1 MLHTD
6 CETWMREHP
15 MKSITQ
21 YQISDLLGNSYGQA
35 STVISA
41 VNVASH
47 ESERTTTFPA
57 TALNL
62 NSLSTANDNTSNQNK
77 SATTS
82 I

>member
-1 MLHTD
+1 MLHRT

-21 YQISDLLGNSYGQA
+21 FQISELLGNSYGQD
-35 STVISA
+35 STVVSA

-47 ESERTTTFPA
+47 ESERTATFPA

-62 NSLSTANDNTSNQNK
+62 NSVSTANDNVFNNK
-77 SATTS
+77 KTP
-82 I
+82 